1 MDSFQGR
8 EAEAVVISTVRSNDK
23 QSMGFWLMLQSERGD
38 SCSKTCLYRGR
49 LVTVGGDPFLNRLMS
64 HMRTNGLVA
73 TANEF
78 GELHQRTP

>member
-1 MDSFQGR
+1 M
-8 EAEAVVISTVRSNDK
+8 ISTVRSNDR
-23 QSMGFWLMLQSERGD
+23 QSVGFLLMFAERVAVTRARRHVCIVGD
-38 SCSKTCLYRGR
+38 S
-49 LVTVGGDPFLNRLMS
+49 VTVGGDPFLNRLMS